1 MFVHGLSRRLAL
13 LASATALLL
22 PLGVSQVAAAAPG
35 KAGTARTASAQEPI
49 PGAYISPWGDAD
61 ADISPQFQQ
70 WLEQEGVTLEA
81 ISPFKMDAD
90 GAGFS
95 MPIGS
100 TAGDGLDSRGRIYYP
115 GGLRLHHAESGQTVT
130 LKPTWIR
137 VMPRPGYSAGV
148 ELNGRTISEET
159 QIADTNYSEA
169 MLGARPSPTGF
180 RLEKIPFYFTEEA
193 ANLIEEYSDIDAPE
207 PGTPFGT
214 LTPHFDY
221 IPGKPSFPGLPGLP
235 G

>member
-1 MFVHGLSRRLAL
+1 MRKLGFRSRLAL

-22 PLGVSQVAAAAPG
+22 PLGVAQA
-35 KAGTARTASAQEPI
+35 ASAPAIMDAAGSKSAQAPI
-49 PGAYISPWGDAD
+49 PGAYISPWGDAEV
-61 ADISPQFQQ
+61 ALAPQTLA
-70 WLEQEGVTLEA
+70 WLEREGITLEA

-90 GAGFS
+90 GEGFS

-115 GGLRLHHAESGQTVT
+115 GGLRLHHADSGMTVT

-159 QIADTNYSEA
+159 QIADTNYHET

-180 RLEKIPFYFTEEA
+180 RLERIPFYFSQEA
-193 ANLIEEYSDIDAPE
+193 KDLIETYSDIDTPE
-207 PGTPFGT
+207 AGTPFGT

-221 IPGKPSFPGLPGLP
+221 IPGRPTLPGLP

>member
-1 MFVHGLSRRLAL
+1 MPKHGLRLRIAL

-22 PLGVSQVAAAAPG
+22 PLGVAQASAVPE

-49 PGAYISPWGDAD
+49 PGAYISPWGDAEVEM
-61 ADISPQFQQ
+61 SPQTQQ
-70 WLEQEGVTLEA
+70 WLEREGITMEA

-90 GAGFS
+90 GKGFS

-115 GGLRLHHAESGQTVT
+115 GGLKLHHAASGQTVT

-137 VMPRPGYSAGV
+137 VMPRPGYSAGI

-159 QIADTNYSEA
+159 QIADTNYHEA

-180 RLEKIPFYFTEEA
+180 RLERIPFYFSQEA
-193 ANLIEEYSDIDAPE
+193 KDLIETYSDINAPE
-207 PGTPFGT
+207 AGMPFGT

-221 IPGKPSFPGLPGLP
+221 IPGQPSMPGLPG
-235 G
+235 